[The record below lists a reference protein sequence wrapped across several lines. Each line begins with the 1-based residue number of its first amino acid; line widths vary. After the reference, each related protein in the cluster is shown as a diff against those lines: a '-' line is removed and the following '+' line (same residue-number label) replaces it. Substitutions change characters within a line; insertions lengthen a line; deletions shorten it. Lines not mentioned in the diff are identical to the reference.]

1 MSYSYSDEQFWE
13 DQECY
18 PLAYEIVRHAMT
30 VVGEYD
36 LKALRTALDVAS
48 TFVSEELE
56 EHPDKTNELGL
67 DKWLLNEK
75 NEQEEREELER
86 EQAEDETK
94 GLTT

>member
-1 MSYSYSDEQFWE
+1 MRYSYSDEQFWE

-36 LKALRTALDVAS
+36 LKALRTSLDFAS
-48 TFVSEELE
+48 TFVSEEVK

-75 NEQEEREELER
+75 NEQEERGELER

>member
-36 LKALRTALDVAS
+36 LKALRTSLDFAS
-48 TFVSEELE
+48 KFVSDELE
-56 EHPDKTNELGL
+56 ELPEKTNALGL
-67 DKWLLNEK
+67 DKWLLIEK